1 MSFKFKN
8 DMIFKI
14 IDMKIKKYFIIIYMN
29 YKEITSD
36 EYQKLLENK
45 KNIFNNTFK
54 NTNKLVEEKKQIL
67 KTDPDAIIRKEEKN
81 EDIEKISDSI
91 YQKIN
96 NADALKNI
104 ADEIKNRKIVDRF
117 ALKDL
122 SDKIDLKND
131 QTSKPSYKF
140 DYQYFIKNPHILADK
155 IVEIY
160 DNNPDAKVY
169 NPTNKENKVKIQNVV
184 NKIEK
189 DEKIDKQYKEF
200 INEFRNIPNNTKIK
214 YDYEIYKKLV
224 LDRIN
229 DEDSTSTNIKE
240 IGKQITKKTIKKLIG
255 QDVNE
260 YKTIKIDKDALKKNI
275 LKIRYNNNGR
285 KLNNRY
291 LHDDM
296 IISNNMKN
304 AIMKNINVNK
314 LSKNEYHVYT
324 FLNKYKNDDT
334 NLLISSYLAGN
345 TSTNLYNTINKNLYN
360 KLENNEITKQHYN
373 NILQKLIIIYNGN

>member
-1 MSFKFKN
+1 
-8 DMIFKI
+8 
-14 IDMKIKKYFIIIYMN
+14 MN

-81 EDIEKISDSI
+81 EDIEKISDLI

-122 SDKIDLKND
+122 SVKIDLKND

-140 DYQYFIKNPHILADK
+140 DYQYFIKNPHIIADK

-189 DEKIDKQYKEF
+189 DEKIDKHYKEF

-255 QDVNE
+255 QGVNE

-324 FLNKYKNDDT
+324 LLNKYKNDDT

-360 KLENNEITKQHYN
+360 KLKNNEITKQHYN
-373 NILQKLIIIYNGN
+373 NILKKINNNI